1 MTGHALG
8 KVILATEGKL
18 AFSTVGNNLGKR
30 ASQAKET
37 EKGEGWGD
45 VYNLDFQHKL
55 SGPFLG

>member
-37 EKGEGWGD
+37 EKGEGWED
-45 VYNLDFQHKL
+45 VYNLEPSTQA
-55 SGPFLG
+55 